1 MQSLKQFIIPQLPDL
16 LAIFL
21 VILVTSIL
29 VNGHGV
35 EN

>member
-1 MQSLKQFIIPQLPDL
+1 MHAVVETVDYSTTPKPFRY
-16 LAIFL
+16 FS
-21 VILVTSIL
+21 VTSIL